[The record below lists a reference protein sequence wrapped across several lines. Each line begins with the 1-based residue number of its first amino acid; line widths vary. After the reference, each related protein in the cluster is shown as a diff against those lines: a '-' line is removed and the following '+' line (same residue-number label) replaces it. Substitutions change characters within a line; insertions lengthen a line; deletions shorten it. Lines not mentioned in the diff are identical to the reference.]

1 MFEVISQ
8 LQFVERPPYNVT
20 FNSTSETIAINCTAT
35 AASGLPVNTQWSI
48 NRYHKKQ
55 LGCDEESYGKSISVF
70 SNGTLVIP
78 NADRCDI
85 GVYNCSAQHD
95 GETISTSARI
105 VSLYRGIYI
114 QLFTRIETTIELAIC
129 NFSVDTSW
137 MLTSDS
143 CGGFRQSTYD
153 KSVRYAVSLSDGWDK
168 SKIYDCPVGYHWAS
182 TDEGR
187 KIFKSN
193 PNKSGIHVY
202 RAQCQWSGYV
212 WEGKNRYYFRFR
224 DSASTNAY
232 KHSGNHDEYQIQIG
246 GATTQFA
253 GIVCIKD

>member
-55 LGCDEESYGKSISVF
+55 FGCDEESYGKSISVF

-78 NADRCDI
+78 KADRCDI

-114 QLFTRIETTIELAIC
+114 QLFTCIETTRELAIC

-153 KSVRYAVSLSDGWDK
+153 KSVRYAVSLSDVWDK

-187 KIFKSN
+187 KIFKN
-193 PNKSGIHVY
+193 NINKSGIHVY
-202 RAQCQWSGYV
+202 NAQCKWSGYV

-232 KHSGNHDEYQIQIG
+232 KHSGNNDEYQIQTSA
-246 GATTQFA
+246 ATSQFA

>member
-8 LQFVERPPYNVT
+8 LQFVHRPPSNVT
-20 FNSTSETIAINCTAT
+20 PNRTSETISINCSAT
-35 AASGLPVNTQWSI
+35 AALGLPVNTHWSI
-48 NRYHKKQ
+48 NRNNRKIV
-55 LGCDEESYGKSISVF
+55 GCDKSISVF

-78 NADRCDI
+78 NAVNCDF

-95 GETISTSARI
+95 GETISTTMQI
-105 VSLYRGIYI
+105 VSLPRGTVY
-114 QLFTRIETTIELAIC
+114 TTSHTHIKTKTIIC

-153 KSVRYAVSLSDGWDK
+153 RSVRYAVSLSDSWDK

-187 KIFKSN
+187 KIFKN
-193 PNKSGIHVY
+193 NNNKSGVY
-202 RAQCQWSGYV
+202 VYYSMCNWTGYV
-212 WEGKNRYYFRFR
+212 WGGKTRHYFRFR
-224 DSASTNAY
+224 DSASTNAH
-232 KHSGNHDEYQIQIG
+232 KHAGNYDEYKVEV
-246 GATTQFA
+246 TSSTNNFA
-253 GIVCIKD
+253 GIVCIED